1 MENKS
6 SYLNEQR
13 IKAGDEELLELS
25 LSTGSRSQPLSQPSS
40 QLILGQPSAPP
51 SQLFPLVKPLPPP
64 PQALRM
70 QPPANPSHQEAV
82 GGQLNS
88 HIRKTPSKILR
99 EGKSE
104 TIVAPYPWATTRRAT
119 VHSLE
124 YLLANGLTIISGQMQ
139 CKKCDRQYE
148 IEYDLQQKFKEVAS
162 FISANKDTM
171 HDRAP
176 SVWLN
181 PVLPDCSFCN
191 KRNCLKPVISKK
203 RSINW
208 LFLLLGQMLGCCQLK
223 ALKYFCKHTMNHR
236 TGAKDRVLYLAYVDL
251 CNQLDRSHGIV

>member
-6 SYLNEQR
+6 SHLNEHR

-51 SQLFPLVKPLPPP
+51 PQLFPQVKPLPPP

-124 YLLANGLTIISGQMQ
+124 YLLANGTNHYF
-139 CKKCDRQYE
+139 RPNAV
-148 IEYDLQQKFKEVAS
+148 QK
-162 FISANKDTM
+162 M
-171 HDRAP
+171 
-176 SVWLN
+176 
-181 PVLPDCSFCN
+181 
-191 KRNCLKPVISKK
+191 
-203 RSINW
+203 
-208 LFLLLGQMLGCCQLK
+208 
-223 ALKYFCKHTMNHR
+223 
-236 TGAKDRVLYLAYVDL
+236 
-251 CNQLDRSHGIV
+251 